1 MNSIKVLTGE
11 EIVTRGITKV
21 VSKLPERGSKD
32 VRPSGTLLEQKQ
44 IESALEARKSFISVE
59 RIEKRGNLSRAEWK
73 NELMLAEV
81 IHKVGGHWQ
90 YLGHYVEKKL
100 YLEPEEILYLMES
113 NCLQLTYNGV
123 TVSLQQAYTL
133 LMKGKISLLQYKV
146 YASLSRLGFKIIRHK
161 IPEKNLSSTENKIL
175 VSDEQIINKELC
187 STSQMAINENS
198 TNNDSEIVNDTH
210 NQVETSASI
219 SLPTEDLNQ
228 SHRNKLSKL
237 RSRELKPCN
246 NEVLHKYFENTID
259 ILDKEIVTL
268 RAPDVKLI
276 PKNIV
281 PRETFVLNLHTI
293 VKKCTRSRFTY
304 SSSEEAT
311 GSNIECLR
319 NTSFSSSSRS
329 NSRRAHRSQFAAC
342 VQNTC
347 CQERIFRGSTS
358 VTNLA
363 HHSVFQRLF
372 LPGIYFNSHFSND
385 GGNQYSSGSCC
396 GSSNYPSTSTLGQR
410 RESNQENILNKI
422 SQDALKMQLF
432 SERGICVDQGNIQAF
447 KRLLDRNNLRNNT
460 NLNMNFNQGLV
471 DTGGVETINLD
482 DDVQPE
488 RKKPKLDNKVL
499 EENITTLKQLVSEL
513 KSLEENRKATS
524 KHRRAFSKLLKTINK
539 YHDVNYFLTP
549 TYELHNYARIN
560 LDSSSDSDSKINED
574 IKNVIYKK
582 GPNKAMKRK
591 LKNPF
596 NILKR
601 LSEKDSHSGHSSE
614 DQDTIILEERKSYS
628 ELLKDGFPEHWLPK
642 KTDFGRPEIIKIVH
656 EDPLFDYRRTQ
667 LLFDCANIKP
677 MCKNWVDLKVAFL
690 ESFDETISEIHKDM
704 SSVRVK
710 MDNESLVKPEDCTSM
725 QNVLQKLRII
735 SNNYKVENSGTLK
748 IDFDVY
754 NKDVQ
759 NFRKSVNPVEIPVY
773 IPEAK

>member
-1 MNSIKVLTGE
+1 MNSINVLTGE

-21 VSKLPERGSKD
+21 VTKLPERGSKD

-90 YLGHYVEKKL
+90 YLGHNVGKKL

-133 LMKGKISLLQYKV
+133 LMKGNISLLQYKV
-146 YASLSRLGFKIIRHK
+146 YASLSRMGYKVIRHK
-161 IPEKNLSSTENKIL
+161 IPAKIEASTENKIL
-175 VSDEQIINKELC
+175 VSDEPIVKKELC
-187 STSQMAINENS
+187 STSEMAIKENS
-198 TNNDSEIVNDTH
+198 TNNDSEIINDTH

-246 NEVLHKYFENTID
+246 NEVLHKYFENIAGL
-259 ILDKEIVTL
+259 LDKGTVTL
-268 RAPDVKLI
+268 RAPDVNFI

-281 PRETFVLNLHTI
+281 TRETYVLNLHTI
-293 VKKCTRSRFTY
+293 VKKCTGSRFTY
-304 SSSEEAT
+304 SSSEEAA
-311 GSNIECLR
+311 GSNIERLR
-319 NTSFSSSSRS
+319 NTSFSSSTRS
-329 NSRRAHRSQFAAC
+329 NSRPAYRSQFAAC
-342 VQNTC
+342 VQNTRRR
-347 CQERIFRGSTS
+347 EPIFGEPSP

-363 HHSVFQRLF
+363 HYSLRPF
-372 LPGIYFNSHFSND
+372 LPAISFNTHFSSYR
-385 GGNQYSSGSCC
+385 GNQYSYGSFR
-396 GSSNYPSTSTLGQR
+396 GSSNYPSTSTQGQR
-410 RESNQENILNKI
+410 IDINQENILSKI
-422 SQDALKMQLF
+422 RQIALKLILF
-432 SERGICVDQGNIQAF
+432 SERGIYIDPRNIQTF
-447 KRLLDRNNLRNNT
+447 QRILNKYNFRYNT

-471 DTGGVETINLD
+471 DTPPVSTGGVETINLD

-513 KSLEENRKATS
+513 RSLEENRKATS

-560 LDSSSDSDSKINED
+560 LDSSSDSDSKSINED
-574 IKNVIYKK
+574 INNVIYKK

-601 LSEKDSHSGHSSE
+601 LSEKVSHSGHSSK
-614 DQDTIILEERKSYS
+614 DPDTIILEERKSYS
-628 ELLKDGFPEHWLPK
+628 ELLNDGFPEHWLPK

-677 MCKNWVDLKVAFL
+677 MCNNWVDLKVAFL
-690 ESFDETISEIHKDM
+690 ESLDETISEFHKDM
-704 SSVRVK
+704 SSVKVK
-710 MDNESLVKPEDCTSM
+710 IDNESLVKPEDCTSM

-759 NFRKSVNPVEIPVY
+759 NFRKS
-773 IPEAK
+773 